1 MTGFGIRR
9 SAGACLP
16 FVDGPRAHQDAGMT
30 DEIDP
35 RDADGSDELEAEI
48 LQADHAFGSG
58 LFGTTAEEARAGEG
72 LDRALARERPDAP
85 ATDETLEVVDGG
97 LEDDENELVGEA
109 VRRRD
114 EFAAPEEAALTIRDE
129 APGATDHDDRHPAD
143 GTEP

>member
-1 MTGFGIRR
+1 MTGFVIRR
-9 SAGACLP
+9 SVRSCVG
-16 FVDGPRAHQDAGMT
+16 FVDGPPPHQDAGMT
-30 DEIDP
+30 DEIEP
-35 RDADGSDELEAEI
+35 RDADESDELEAEI

-85 ATDETLEVVDGG
+85 ATDETLEVVDDGPD
-97 LEDDENELVGEA
+97 DDEIELVGDA
-109 VRRRD
+109 VRERD